1 MRVWSKTWWLVTIV
15 FALYF
20 GFIFTP
26 TFIFPAFD
34 ATWYIFAVQLSISLT
49 VPFLLLLALWA
60 GVGLLLAKVRK
71 RPIGGW
77 TRIPG
82 NAALVGLSMLAAF
95 LALHRLLPYPLP
107 RGSYENLFSREV
119 WSDPESGYGQ
129 GQWITP
135 RQKMLGDVVKNLP
148 GKSHAEVK
156 GMLGT
161 GHDTQYF
168 KSLEC
173 DLLYVTGPERAS
185 FWGIDSEWLLIW
197 FDEHG
202 MYKQHAILID

>member
-20 GFIFTP
+20 CFIFTP
-26 TFIFPAFD
+26 DLIFPAFSAIWISD
-34 ATWYIFAVQLSISLT
+34 IITLSFFLT
-49 VPFLLLLALWA
+49 VLFLLLLALWA

-82 NAALVGLSMLAAF
+82 NAALVGLFMLAAF
-95 LALHRLLPYPLP
+95 LALNRLLPYPLP

-119 WSDPESGYGQ
+119 WSDPDESAYDQ
-129 GQWITP
+129 ITP

-148 GKSHAEVK
+148 GKSRAEVK

-161 GHDTQYF
+161 GHDTQAFF

-173 DLLYVTGPERAS
+173 DLLYRTGPERTSIFA
-185 FWGIDSEWLLIW
+185 IDSEWLLIW

-202 MYKQHAILID
+202 MYKEHAVLID